1 MIVSWAM
8 YMKCCLS
15 DISSKICMLW
25 ELIRS
30 ASQMHFS
37 TTIVFMKEK
46 ENTQYIL
53 VGKSVIYGA
62 VLNIIKFW
70 CWNTKLEEVK
80 FIFGLSKVMPPV
92 LNVPFVKFFIIP
104 SNQKQFFMI
113 GKVSDPFDLWLHNIS
128 SHFISKETDITW
140 MYLVNKFLHE
150 ST

>member
-46 ENTQYIL
+46 ENTQ
-53 VGKSVIYGA
+53 
-62 VLNIIKFW
+62 
-70 CWNTKLEEVK
+70 
-80 FIFGLSKVMPPV
+80 
-92 LNVPFVKFFIIP
+92 
-104 SNQKQFFMI
+104 
-113 GKVSDPFDLWLHNIS
+113 
-128 SHFISKETDITW
+128 
-140 MYLVNKFLHE
+140 
-150 ST
+150 